1 LLPILLLRFVVGK
14 NESATNLQFEP
25 VECHSKAAI
34 DLSTPASAP
43 HLGSE
48 AHLVSPE
55 VVDELL
61 AQHHIERLN
70 CLAACIV
77 CIFVITCV
85 LLHGRA
91 QIKNSIQQI

>member
-1 LLPILLLRFVVGK
+1 MPTLSCACICAHKFAPCSTLQPQFSLLPILLLRFVVGK

-70 CLAACIV
+70 CLGAV
-77 CIFVITCV
+77 
-85 LLHGRA
+85 
-91 QIKNSIQQI
+91 